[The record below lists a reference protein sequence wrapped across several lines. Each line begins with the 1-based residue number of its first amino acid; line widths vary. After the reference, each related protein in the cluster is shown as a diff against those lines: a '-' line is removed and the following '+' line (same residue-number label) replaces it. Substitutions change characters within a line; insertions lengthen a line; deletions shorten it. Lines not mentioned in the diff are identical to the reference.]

1 MRDVGG
7 NEPPTKSRYC
17 GLKALV
23 VCVGEIAVG
32 LHADD
37 VPKEDVNKPV
47 GKVDLSSN
55 VVRVDVG
62 RPDFANHRR
71 SAAGSTDDVVL
82 AEEVGAVDDPVIEP
96 ELKPLPAE
104 DCELP
109 NLTLGFNGEAALG
122 MLTSGHCLELA
133 LAF

>member
-1 MRDVGG
+1 VRNVSGDK
-7 NEPPTKSRYC
+7 PPTKSRYC

-32 LHADD
+32 LHADS
-37 VPKEDVNKPV
+37 VAREDVHKAV
-47 GKVDLSSN
+47 GKVDLSSD
-55 VVRVDVG
+55 VVGVDEG
-62 RPDFANHRR
+62 CPDPANHRK
-71 SAAGSTDDVVL
+71 SAAESTDDVVL
-82 AEEVGAVDDPVIEP
+82 AVEVVAVDDPVIEP
-96 ELKPLPAE
+96 ELQPLSVE

-122 MLTSGHCLELA
+122 MLTSGYCLELA